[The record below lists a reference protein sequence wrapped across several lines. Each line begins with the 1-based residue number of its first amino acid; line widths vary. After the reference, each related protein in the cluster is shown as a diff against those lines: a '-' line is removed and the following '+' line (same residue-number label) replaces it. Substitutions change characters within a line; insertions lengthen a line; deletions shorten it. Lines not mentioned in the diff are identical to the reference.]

1 MNSPIEPDTEARKA
15 SLFEGLAPPSHAPV
29 EQARTQETRGRAQGS
44 PRLVQPNCLQVELRA
59 SDLESLMSE
68 DHRARLVW
76 GYVVRQDLSKLIQV
90 VTARVDRST
99 SSARPRPSA

>member
-29 EQARTQETRGRAQGS
+29 EQARTQETRRRAQGS
-44 PRLVQPNCLQVELRA
+44 PRLLEPNRLQVELRA
-59 SDLESLMSE
+59 SDLESLLSE

-90 VTARVDRST
+90 VKARVERST